1 MQIIFWYHLKGQ
13 KVVSNDSRIL
23 NQSWFTLF
31 SRYLR
36 NTIWINPVY
45 IRIFLAR
52 TIISDFLSISMKHP
66 VSFKLNCTFIQCKQ
80 QKVLS
85 CFFYSDFCLLIAI
98 SQNLNHKVPI
108 AAYSNII
115 KKIYHIFDF
124 LFVFFLIVCYPTTT
138 IYLSE
143 VPSSMD
149 SYFVLYNHGISTNI
163 YLYFSLNKIYG
174 QFAKDI
180 HSFTRSM
187 SISRNTVFLTWCKW
201 DSD

>member
-1 MQIIFWYHLKGQ
+1 M
-13 KVVSNDSRIL
+13 
-23 NQSWFTLF
+23 
-31 SRYLR
+31 R

-66 VSFKLNCTFIQCKQ
+66 VSFKLNCAFIQCKQ

-115 KKIYHIFDF
+115 KKNIPHF
-124 LFVFFLIVCYPTTT
+124 LFSICLFLDSLLSNNNNIFVRSSLKHGLIFCVIQSWDLNQYISIFF
-138 IYLSE
+138 SE
-143 VPSSMD
+143 
-149 SYFVLYNHGISTNI
+149 
-163 YLYFSLNKIYG
+163 
-174 QFAKDI
+174 
-180 HSFTRSM
+180 
-187 SISRNTVFLTWCKW
+187 
-201 DSD
+201 